1 MTKKLFS
8 LDQAVV
14 AHRGRSL
21 LKGITLSLESGECL
35 GVIGPNGAGKSTLLM
50 TLLGFRKMISG
61 KAEILGRDIGHLSGS
76 GWAGLRRRIGYLPQ
90 KPEIDPLFPI
100 TAEEVVFMGRLSHIG
115 LLQSLTLQDRL
126 VAETSLHAL
135 GIDHLRKRPFGQLSG
150 GEQQKIHLARILTQ
164 EPDIILFDE
173 PMSGL
178 DLKWQHR
185 LWEIIEDLARK
196 RKTGL
201 VMVVH
206 EPQHLPPSCR
216 KVALLHSGEI
226 LAQGSR
232 EQILSEDLLSKL
244 YDCRVTKH
252 FHDDHVYLSP
262 WKADV

>member
-185 LWEIIEDLARK
+185 LGEIIEDLARK